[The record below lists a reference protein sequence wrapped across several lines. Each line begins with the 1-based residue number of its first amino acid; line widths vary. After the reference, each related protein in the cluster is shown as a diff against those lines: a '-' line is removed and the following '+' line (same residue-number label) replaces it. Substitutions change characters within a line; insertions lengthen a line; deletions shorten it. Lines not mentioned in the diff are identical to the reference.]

1 MQLLYSSTCCY
12 SVPAMITMSFRAE
25 MVTPD
30 GYSAAE
36 CAKRLSGAGA
46 DIVGVNCMRD
56 PERTYPIIEQM
67 RGATDAYLAAQP
79 VAYACSNETPWF
91 TGTAA
96 FPDRLEPTR
105 MTRYEMS
112 DFAIRARDM
121 GVNYIGS
128 CCGSGAVHVR
138 EMARALGKIS
148 GEEDWTPDPEN
159 PMSDT
164 EYNWRRVRD
173 S

>member
-1 MQLLYSSTCCY
+1 M
-12 SVPAMITMSFRAE
+12 RA
-25 MVTPD
+25 
-30 GYSAAE
+30 AA
-36 CAKRLSGAGA
+36 
-46 DIVGVNCMRD
+46 
-56 PERTYPIIEQM
+56 
-67 RGATDAYLAAQP
+67 DAYLAAQP
-79 VAYACSNETPWF
+79 VAYLCSVETPWF

-105 MTRYEMS
+105 MTRYDMA
-112 DFAIRARDM
+112 DFAIKARDS

-148 GEEDWTPDPEN
+148 SEPAWTPDPDR

-164 EYNWRRVRD
+164 EFNWSRVR